1 MTVYVDDMHKYSF
14 GRYRGM
20 RMSHMIADTDDELF
34 AMVDK
39 IGVNRKWYQ
48 GDHFDICLSK
58 RALAVKH
65 GAIEVTTRELA
76 AMSFCKR
83 AGRMYKSPADALVQ
97 LRACYKERANGTQ
110 TVKEEVKP
118 PRTLQGGKRKV
129 RV

>member
-48 GDHFDICLSK
+48 GDHFDICMSK
-58 RALAVKH
+58 RALAIKH
-65 GAIEVTTRELA
+65 DAIEVTTRELA
-76 AMSFCKR
+76 AMCFCKH
-83 AGRMYKSPADALVQ
+83 AGRMYKSPADAIAQMVTI
-97 LRACYKERANGTQ
+97 RRERANGTQ
-110 TVKEEVKP
+110 KAKEKVKP